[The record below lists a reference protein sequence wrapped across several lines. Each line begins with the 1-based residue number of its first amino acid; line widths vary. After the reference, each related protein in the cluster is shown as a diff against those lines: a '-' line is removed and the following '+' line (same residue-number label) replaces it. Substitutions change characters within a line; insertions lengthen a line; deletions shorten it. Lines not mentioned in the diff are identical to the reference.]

1 MPDIRCGRIQGIQPD
16 SSEEDLSWCFL
27 HQCTVEELAG
37 DAPYLAILLLVPE
50 GEEDA
55 APYLAILLLVQER
68 EEDGAPYLAVLL
80 LVQEI
85 EEDGAPYSYL
95 TVLLL
100 VQEREE
106 DGAPYLAILLL
117 VQEREED
124 ARQAGVAVGHDP
136 LHAVGVLDAQARAC
150 RHDVTHLTWEILP
163 RRDHIVE
170 QKCDTD
176 PPGFELFGRIRIL
189 IKTSFYAEICLK
201 RYGKS

>member
-55 APYLAILLLVQER
+55 APYLAILLLV
-68 EEDGAPYLAVLL
+68 P
-80 LVQEI
+80 
-85 EEDGAPYSYL
+85 
-95 TVLLL
+95 
-100 VQEREE
+100 
-106 DGAPYLAILLL
+106 
-117 VQEREED
+117 EREED